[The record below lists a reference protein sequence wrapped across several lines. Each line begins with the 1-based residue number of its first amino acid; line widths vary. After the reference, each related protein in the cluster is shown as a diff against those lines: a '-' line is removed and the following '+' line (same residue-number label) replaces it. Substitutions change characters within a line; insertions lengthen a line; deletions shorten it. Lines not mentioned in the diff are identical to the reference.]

1 VPRRATLLALLAVL
15 VLGGCSLSD
24 NSKNPSTAPQA
35 PSKPGTPASGVKAD
49 SKDSAA
55 QLGFPNIATKNTTR
69 VSGGDAVTDV
79 AGAVSAVYPSTSA
92 ATRPSVVALV
102 DKDDWQGALAA
113 SVLSA
118 APLRA
123 PMLLSDGSAL
133 PAITSDTLAR
143 LNPGGASLSKGA
155 QVLLVG
161 SKPQPPTGKKAA
173 ALKGGDVYET
183 AAAIDRFQSAAKGK
197 PSPDV
202 IVTTGERAPYA
213 MPAAAWAAR
222 SGDSVLFV
230 SQNAI
235 PAPTAKALTE
245 HSKPNIYVLGPAEA
259 VSAKVEKELGKFGKV
274 RRIEGK
280 TPVDNAIAF
289 ARYQGTGNFGWG
301 ANVPGFNFTL
311 ASTNRPLE
319 VAAAAVLG
327 GNGIYAPMLL
337 TDAASQLPKSLD
349 SYFLDVQPGFEGDP
363 RDGVYNHVW
372 ILGDTETISPAAQGR
387 LDEITQLIPVQTPNG

>member
-1 VPRRATLLALLAVL
+1 
-15 VLGGCSLSD
+15 
-24 NSKNPSTAPQA
+24 
-35 PSKPGTPASGVKAD
+35 
-49 SKDSAA
+49 
-55 QLGFPNIATKNTTR
+55 
-69 VSGGDAVTDV
+69 
-79 AGAVSAVYPSTSA
+79 
-92 ATRPSVVALV
+92 
-102 DKDDWQGALAA
+102 
-113 SVLSA
+113 
-118 APLRA
+118 
-123 PMLLSDGSAL
+123 
-133 PAITSDTLAR
+133 
-143 LNPGGASLSKGA
+143 
-155 QVLLVG
+155 
-161 SKPQPPTGKKAA
+161 
-173 ALKGGDVYET
+173 
-183 AAAIDRFQSAAKGK
+183 
-197 PSPDV
+197 V

-259 VSAKVEKELGKFGKV
+259 VSAKVEKELAKFGKV

-301 ANVPGFNFTL
+301 ANVPGFNFSL

-319 VAAAAVLG
+319 IAAGAVLG
-327 GNGIYAPMLL
+327 GNGIFAPMLL
-337 TDAASQLPKSLD
+337 TDTASALPKSLD